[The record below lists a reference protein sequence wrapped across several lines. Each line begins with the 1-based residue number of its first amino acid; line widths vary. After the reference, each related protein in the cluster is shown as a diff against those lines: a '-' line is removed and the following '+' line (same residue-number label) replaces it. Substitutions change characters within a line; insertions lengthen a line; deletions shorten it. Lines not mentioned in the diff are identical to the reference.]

1 MDVTNSLAPAA
12 VADAARTAE
21 PLLAVE
27 HLALSIDVRG
37 VPRPILRDVTLSVAA
52 GEALGIVGESGS
64 GKSMTTR
71 VIDRLLPPGAHA
83 SGSVHFEGRDVLT
96 FGGAELAAYRGDVA
110 MIFQDPRA
118 HINPLRTVGQF
129 LVEALATNRR
139 VPEAT
144 AAAKA
149 RALLGEVGVDRPET
163 RMRQLPGEL
172 SGGLLQRVMIAS
184 ALLTE
189 PKLLLADEPTTAIDV
204 TTQSEVMAIIDEL
217 RRERHMAMVF
227 ITHDLELAAAV
238 CDRTAV
244 MYAGSIVEDNVSASL
259 HDRPRHPYTA
269 ALGEA
274 RPSLTV
280 RAGRLR
286 VIPGR
291 PISAA
296 EAAPDGC
303 AFAPRCSMTTS
314 GCLAGTLELVPVDAG
329 HARCLHSDELAR
341 TWGRDDA

>member
-1 MDVTNSLAPAA
+1 MALSTASPAGA
-12 VADAARTAE
+12 TPATSVE

-27 HLALSIDVRG
+27 HLALSIDVHG
-37 VPRPILRDVTLSVAA
+37 VPRPILRDVTLAVAP
-52 GEALGIVGESGS
+52 GEALGVVGESGS

-71 VIDRLLPPGAHA
+71 VVDRLLPPGSHV
-83 SGSVHFEGRDVLT
+83 SGSVRFEGRDVLAL
-96 FGGAELAAYRGDVA
+96 GGADLAAYRGDVA

-129 LVEALATNRR
+129 LVEALVTNRR

-238 CDRTAV
+238 CQRTAV

-259 HDRPRHPYTA
+259 HDTPRHPYTA

-274 RPSLTV
+274 RPSLTA

-296 EAAPDGC
+296 EASPEGC
-303 AFAPRCSMTTS
+303 AFAPRCTMAVAA
-314 GCLAGTLELVPVDAG
+314 CLTGTLDLRPVDGG
-329 HARCLHSDELAR
+329 HARCLRSDELAK
-341 TWGRDDA
+341 TWGRDDD